1 MLRLVTY
8 LSLLAG
14 ARAYQSAAGRLPTIE
29 SRVSLGR
36 PAMFGGMKLGAALDA
51 AGDHLANPAPP
62 PQVCGN
68 PFAPS
73 TSHPSRRTLLLGA
86 LGTAVAVGNAKPASA
101 GSFNAASTDQA
112 SDQVTVGLEGDYFSN
127 YWSAKPDLEG
137 GSEQLVSWKFK
148 GTVPRVRIYL
158 RRKKLGLSSYTL
170 LASDI
175 GEDVAAAEAARAKER
190 QDAQTQLRKVQRQ
203 LLARLQR
210 FLQAEEDSVNVLVAA
225 DDPAALEELAELLD
239 AAAHSNEPFGLP
251 PLPLRIH
258 AISSVDEI
266 CACLSSQRIDLA
278 LISISMLDALRD
290 VSDLELG
297 EATVFVAMHSRET
310 AALPFEVSELYGC
323 FGVQDLLAWPPTLE
337 ATRRTLHRWMP
348 RSDVNLAGTPP
359 ITHRLTLTPTLAL
372 Y

>member
-51 AGDHLANPAPP
+51 AGDHYLAKPAPP

-112 SDQVTVGLEGDYFSN
+112 SDQVMVGLEGGYFSN

-137 GSEQLVSWKFK
+137 GSKQLVSWKFK
-148 GTVPRVRIYL
+148 GTVPRVRIWL
-158 RRKKLGLSSYTL
+158 RRKHFGLELDSYSI
-170 LASDI
+170 LADGVENTGSCVVTI
-175 GEDVAAAEAARAKER
+175 PSGSKPG
-190 QDAQTQLRKVQRQ
+190 TY
-203 LLARLQR
+203 
-210 FLQAEEDSVNVLVAA
+210 FLQIESMTNDRVRERSRKFTIDKTATPAVIYDVVAK
-225 DDPAALEELAELLD
+225 PQ
-239 AAAHSNEPFGLP
+239 P
-251 PLPLRIH
+251 P
-258 AISSVDEI
+258 
-266 CACLSSQRIDLA
+266 
-278 LISISMLDALRD
+278 SM
-290 VSDLELG
+290 
-297 EATVFVAMHSRET
+297 
-310 AALPFEVSELYGC
+310 
-323 FGVQDLLAWPPTLE
+323 PPTQRGKVKKSLVPG
-337 ATRRTLHRWMP
+337 A
-348 RSDVNLAGTPP
+348 S
-359 ITHRLTLTPTLAL
+359 

>member
-51 AGDHLANPAPP
+51 AGDHYLANPAPP

-175 GEDVAAAEAARAKER
+175 ENTGSCVV
-190 QDAQTQLRKVQRQ
+190 TIPSGLGSGTY
-203 LLARLQR
+203 
-210 FLQAEEDSVNVLVAA
+210 FLQIESMTDDRVYEWSRKFTIDKTATPAVIYDVVAK
-225 DDPAALEELAELLD
+225 PQ
-239 AAAHSNEPFGLP
+239 P
-251 PLPLRIH
+251 P
-258 AISSVDEI
+258 S
-266 CACLSSQRIDLA
+266 
-278 LISISMLDALRD
+278 
-290 VSDLELG
+290 
-297 EATVFVAMHSRET
+297 T
-310 AALPFEVSELYGC
+310 
-323 FGVQDLLAWPPTLE
+323 PPTQRGKVKKSLVPG
-337 ATRRTLHRWMP
+337 A
-348 RSDVNLAGTPP
+348 S
-359 ITHRLTLTPTLAL
+359 

>member
-1 MLRLVTY
+1 MCARPEIRAVRSPHATHFSTTAPRKFDKGKPARRPNATRLVPMLRLVTY

-51 AGDHLANPAPP
+51 AGDHYLAKPAPP

-68 PFAPS
+68 SFAPS

-175 GEDVAAAEAARAKER
+175 ENTGSCVV
-190 QDAQTQLRKVQRQ
+190 TLPSGPGFGTY
-203 LLARLQR
+203 
-210 FLQAEEDSVNVLVAA
+210 FLQIESMTDDRVYEWSRKFTIDKTATPAVIYDVVAK
-225 DDPAALEELAELLD
+225 PQ
-239 AAAHSNEPFGLP
+239 P
-251 PLPLRIH
+251 P
-258 AISSVDEI
+258 S
-266 CACLSSQRIDLA
+266 
-278 LISISMLDALRD
+278 
-290 VSDLELG
+290 
-297 EATVFVAMHSRET
+297 T
-310 AALPFEVSELYGC
+310 
-323 FGVQDLLAWPPTLE
+323 PPTQRGKVKKSLVPG
-337 ATRRTLHRWMP
+337 A
-348 RSDVNLAGTPP
+348 S
-359 ITHRLTLTPTLAL
+359 